1 MHRSSARQIDD
12 FEDTAASGRPLLFG
26 GLSRTSRRWC
36 GPSPMKRS
44 SARPRPAA
52 FGERIESKVLNHGLE
67 KLNPKWRGF

>member
-12 FEDTAASGRPLLFG
+12 FEDTAASGRPLLWRPQRHVAT
-26 GLSRTSRRWC
+26 LVR
-36 GPSPMKRS
+36 PSPIMRS
-44 SARPRPAA
+44 SARPRPTA